1 MATDKAEKRPDPKRR
16 INVSDR
22 IKNENPYYIKISE
35 RYRAAGFLLI
45 VLFAV
50 FAGVML
56 FKFGENITY
65 DNLVYLARDFNTA
78 MGTDQGSI
86 SEVRFTEQDEL
97 TFIPFRD
104 GVAAAG
110 SNDVFLIG
118 PSGDTEFS
126 YTENY
131 NVPVLKAGE
140 KYLLAYSSGGRNYS
154 IYSSVT
160 RISSKEVPGEIVSA
174 DMSDTGAYVIASR
187 TSSGKYDVEIFG
199 ENFKRIM
206 TVHKDKHVIDSAISP
221 DGKTVAIVSA
231 VEGDLDVS
239 AELYV
244 ARAGDSEPL
253 FRNTVESSVPLV
265 ADYTASGN
273 LFVIY
278 DDSFEFYDG
287 EMKLL
292 FSEDLS
298 GTPPTCCGISDSC
311 LVLCCRENALGT
323 KNRIRSF
330 DSDGNIIYNDLLF
343 SGVLEVAAP
352 ANSERAA
359 GYVRTA
365 SEIIKLV
372 PDGENETVSYTGDVL
387 RVVDTA
393 GGPLVCRSGSV
404 SSAFDTSEREEREQ

>member
-1 MATDKAEKRPDPKRR
+1 MANENAEKRPDPKRR

-50 FAGVML
+50 FAGIML
-56 FKFGENITY
+56 FRFGENITY

-78 MGTDQGSI
+78 MGTNQGSI
-86 SEVRFTEQDEL
+86 TEVRFTEQDEM
-97 TFIPFRD
+97 TFVPFRD

-126 YTENY
+126 YSENY
-131 NVPVLKAGE
+131 TFPVLNAGE
-140 KYLLAYSSGGRNYS
+140 KYLLAYSPGGRNYS

-160 RISSKEVPGEIVSA
+160 RLSSKETEGEIVSA
-174 DMSDTGAYVIASR
+174 DMSDSGAYVIVFR
-187 TSSGKYDVEIFG
+187 TSSGKYDVEIYG
-199 ENFKRIM
+199 DSFKRIM

-221 DGKTVAIVSA
+221 DGKNIAIVSV
-231 VEGDLDVS
+231 VEGDLDVT

-244 ARAGDSEPL
+244 ARSGDSEPL
-253 FRNTVESSVPLV
+253 FRKTVPSSVPLV
-265 ADYTASGN
+265 AGYTSTGN
-273 LFVIY
+273 LYVIY
-278 DDSFEFYDG
+278 DDRVEFYDVSM
-287 EMKLL
+287 EVLY
-292 FSEDLS
+292 SEDLS
-298 GTPPTCCGISDSC
+298 ATPPSCCGVSRSA
-311 LVLCCRENALGT
+311 LVICCRENALGT
-323 KNRIRSF
+323 KNRIRTF
-330 DSDGNIIYNDLLF
+330 DADGKLVYNELLS

-352 ANSERAA
+352 RDAVSSA

-372 PDGENETVSYTGDVL
+372 PDGNNVSVSYTGDVI
-387 RVVDTA
+387 RIIDSA
-393 GGPLVCRSGSV
+393 GGLVICRNGSV
-404 SSAFDTSEREEREQ
+404 TNAFGSSE

>member
-1 MATDKAEKRPDPKRR
+1 MAAEQTEKRPDPKRR

-22 IKNENPYYIKISE
+22 IKNENPYYIKVSE
-35 RYRAAGFLLI
+35 RYRAAGFLLL

-56 FKFGENITY
+56 FRFGENITY

-78 MGTDQGSI
+78 MGTDQGSF
-86 SEVRFTEQDEL
+86 SEVRFTEQDEM

-131 NVPVLKAGE
+131 TVPVLVSSE
-140 KYLLAYSSGGRNYS
+140 KYLLSYSPGGRNYS

-160 RISSKEVPGEIVSA
+160 RLSSKETAGEIVSA
-174 DMSDTGAYVIASR
+174 DMSDTGAYVIAFR
-187 TSSGKYDVEIFG
+187 TSSGKYDVEVYG
-199 ENFKRIM
+199 DNFKRIM

-221 DGKTVAIVSA
+221 DGKSIAIVSV

-239 AELYV
+239 AEIFV
-244 ARAGDSEPL
+244 AAAGESEPL
-253 FRNTVESSVPLV
+253 FRKTTASSVPL
-265 ADYTASGN
+265 AAGYMSTGN
-273 LFVIY
+273 LYVIY
-278 DDSFEFYDG
+278 DDRFEFYDG
-287 EMKLL
+287 SMEILY
-292 FSEDLS
+292 SEDLS
-298 GTPPTCCGISDSC
+298 ATPPSCCGVSSSA
-311 LVLCCRENALGT
+311 LVICCRENALGT
-323 KNRIRSF
+323 KNRIRTF
-330 DSDGNIIYNDLLF
+330 DTDGKLIYNEQLS
-343 SGVLEVAAP
+343 SGVLEVAPPRDAE
-352 ANSERAA
+352 SAA

-372 PDGENETVSYTGDVL
+372 SDGENESVSYTGDVV
-387 RVVDTA
+387 RMIDSA
-393 GGPLVCRSGSV
+393 GGLLICRNGSV
-404 SSAFDTSEREEREQ
+404 SKAFGESE